1 MDIHL
6 IEKILAFI
14 GALVVGFFAVKS
26 LIAEWPKTNL
36 EDHVTKV
43 MMVLLTIGCIIVLL
57 VAVNVWGRV

>member
-26 LIAEWPKTNL
+26 LIGEWPKTNL

-43 MMVLLTIGCIIVLL
+43 MMVLLTMGCIIVLL

>member
-14 GALVVGFFAVKS
+14 GALVVGFFAIKS
-26 LIAEWPKTNL
+26 LVAEWPKTNL

-57 VAVNVWGRV
+57 VAVNVWGQV

>member
-26 LIAEWPKTNL
+26 LIAEWPKINL